1 MNTMTQQ
8 VLAVT
13 VGVDT
18 HADVHV
24 AAAVDAVGV
33 ILGTA
38 SFAATARGYAALVCW
53 ARRWGPIERFGVEGT
68 GSYGAGLARHLR
80 GAGYRVVEVDRPD
93 RKVRRLQGKSDPID
107 AEAAAR
113 ATLSG
118 KACGQPK
125 TRDGDVEMIRM
136 LRVARTSAVK
146 ARTAAANQVAA
157 LVTTAAEALRGEL
170 RVLRSRARI
179 DRCAVLRPGEL
190 TDPTAACKYTLRQ
203 LARRCKTL
211 DAEIIELD
219 EQLAVLVTA
228 AAPALVAAH
237 GIGVET
243 AGQLLVTAGDNPHRL
258 RNESSFAHLC
268 GVAPLPASSGR
279 TTRHRL
285 NRGGDRRAN
294 HALWRIAMVRLA
306 HDPRTRAYADK
317 RTNEGLSKK
326 ETMRCLKRAI
336 AREVY
341 RSLPRH
347 NTLDKS

>member
-1 MNTMTQQ
+1 MTTMTQQ

-18 HADVHV
+18 HTDVHV
-24 AAAVDAVGV
+24 AAAVDAVGA

-38 SFAATARGYAALVCW
+38 SFPTTARGYAALLRW
-53 ARRWGPIERFGVEGT
+53 AEAFGPVEGFGVEGT

-80 GAGYRVVEVDRPD
+80 TAGHRVVEVDRPD
-93 RKVRRLQGKSDPID
+93 RKVRRLEGKSDPID

-136 LRVARTSAVK
+136 LRVARSSAVK
-146 ARTAAANQVAA
+146 ARTTAANQIAA
-157 LVTTAAEALRGEL
+157 LVTTAPSELLRDDLRG
-170 RVLRSRARI
+170 LRSRARI
-179 DRCAVLRPGEL
+179 DRCATLRPGAL
-190 TDPTAACKYTLRQ
+190 TDPSAACKYALRQ
-203 LARRCKTL
+203 LARRCKAL
-211 DAEIIELD
+211 DTEISDLNT
-219 EQLAVLVTA
+219 QLHALVTA
-228 AAPALVAAH
+228 AAPTLVAAF

-258 RNESSFAHLC
+258 RSEAAFAHLC

-285 NRGGDRRAN
+285 NRGGDRDAN
-294 HALWRIAMVRLA
+294 HALWRIAMVRLS
-306 HDPRTRAYADK
+306 HDPRTRAYAYK
-317 RTNEGLSKK
+317 RTKEGLSKK
-326 ETMRCLKRAI
+326 ETIRCLKRAI

-341 RSLPRH
+341 RLLPEQPGA
-347 NTLDKS
+347 

>member
-18 HADVHV
+18 HADTHV

-38 SFAATARGYAALVCW
+38 SFPATAGGYAALLGW
-53 ARRWGPIERFGVEGT
+53 AQRFGPVQRFGVEGT

-80 GAGYRVVEVDRPD
+80 AVGQQVVEVDRPD
-93 RKVRRLQGKSDPID
+93 RKTRRLQGKSDPID

-113 ATLSG
+113 AALSG
-118 KACGQPK
+118 KACGRPK
-125 TRDGDVEMIRM
+125 TRDGDVEMIRI
-136 LRVARTSAVK
+136 LRVARGSAVK
-146 ARTAAANQVAA
+146 SRTMAANQIAA
-157 LVTTAAEALRGEL
+157 LVTTAPEALRAQL
-170 RVLRSRARI
+170 RGLTGRRRV
-179 DRCAVLRPGEL
+179 DRCAALRPGPMN
-190 TDPTAACKYTLRQ
+190 DPTAACKFTLRQ
-203 LARRCKTL
+203 LARRCHAL
-211 DAEIIELD
+211 DTEVGDLND
-219 EQLAVLVTA
+219 QLAALVTA
-228 AAPALVAAH
+228 AAPALIASH

-243 AGQLLVTAGDNPHRL
+243 AGQRLITAGDNTDRL
-258 RNESSFAHLC
+258 HSEASFAHLC

-285 NRGGDRRAN
+285 NRGGDRAAN

-306 HDPRTRAYADK
+306 HDPRTRAYAAK
-317 RTNEGLSKK
+317 RTKDGLSKK

-341 RSLPRH
+341 RLLPQRPR
-347 NTLDKS
+347 LDKS